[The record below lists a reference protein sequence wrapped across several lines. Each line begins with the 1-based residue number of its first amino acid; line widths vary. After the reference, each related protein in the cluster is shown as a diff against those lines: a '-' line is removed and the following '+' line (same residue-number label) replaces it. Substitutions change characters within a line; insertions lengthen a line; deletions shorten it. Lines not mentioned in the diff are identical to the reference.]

1 MSTQPTSSRFFYGWI
16 IVAVTASSLLIS
28 AGVRSAPGV
37 MLQPIEVDTGWNRA
51 VISFAVSLG
60 LLLYGLAGPFAGR
73 LMDRFGPRG
82 VLLVGM
88 LLITA
93 STVLG
98 AFMRQEWQLYLFWGA
113 LSGLGTGVAASVLG
127 ATVANRWFVERRG
140 LVMGLFG
147 AATSAGQLIF
157 VPVLMAFVLWVGWRN
172 SSLILAGIVALLI
185 IPIWL
190 FMRNDPSEIGQLPY
204 GATEPLPVSKNPQ
217 ERGIMQR
224 ALRTPEF
231 WLLSGSFFICGA
243 TSNGLIGTH
252 FIAHA
257 VEHGFAEGTAANVM
271 AIMGAM
277 NFVGTL
283 ASGWLTDR
291 YNPRLLLAIY
301 YGFRGLSLLLL
312 PFITTFSGMMIFAV
326 MFGLDYIATVPPTS
340 ALVADIFG
348 RKNVGTVFGWVFC
361 AHQIGAASA
370 AWLGGVI
377 RSTMNSYS
385 LAFLIAGLLAG
396 IGAFLSL
403 RIRKATQVVQV
414 EPVQT

>member
-1 MSTQPTSSRFFYGWI
+1 MIKQSASNRFFYGWI
-16 IVAVTASSLLIS
+16 IVVVTALSLLIS

-37 MLQPIEVDTGWNRA
+37 MLHPIEMEMGWSRA

-60 LLLYGLAGPFAGR
+60 LLLYGLAGPFAGK

-88 LLITA
+88 VLIAA
-93 STVLG
+93 STALG
-98 AFMRQEWQLYLFWGA
+98 AMMRDLWQLNLFWGA

-127 ATVANRWFVERRG
+127 ATVATRWFVERRG

-157 VPVLMAFVLWVGWRN
+157 VPLLMWLVLGIGWRN
-172 SSLILAGIVALLI
+172 SSFILAGIVLVLI
-185 IPIWL
+185 VPIWL
-190 FMRNDPSEIGQLPY
+190 FMRNDPSDIGILPY

-252 FIAHA
+252 FIPHA
-257 VEHGFAEGTAANVM
+257 IDHGIAEGTAASVL

-312 PFITTFSGMMIFAV
+312 PFVTTYSGMLIFAV

-361 AHQIGAASA
+361 AHQIGAALA
-370 AWLGGVI
+370 AWLGGVA
-377 RSTMNSYS
+377 RVFTGDYG
-385 LAFLIAGLLAG
+385 LAFLIAGGLAG
-396 IGAFLSL
+396 IGALLSL
-403 RIRKATQVVQV
+403 RIRKTAQVAQV
-414 EPVQT
+414 ELA